1 MKTNPLVVII
11 PVILGLIA
19 FLLALVTGVALL
31 QSTLAGL
38 SVYAFFQF
46 LALLIDMGDDNDN
59 GGPGSPMTTVRI
71 AACSAII

>member
-19 FLLALVTGVALL
+19 FLLALVTGVPLL
-31 QSTLAGL
+31 QSALAGA

-46 LALLIDMGDDNDN
+46 LALIMDSYNDNDQ

-71 AACSAII
+71 AACSAIV

>member
-19 FLLALVTGVALL
+19 FLLALVTGVPLL

-46 LALLIDMGDDNDN
+46 LALLIDTDDDDD

-71 AACSAII
+71 AACSAVV